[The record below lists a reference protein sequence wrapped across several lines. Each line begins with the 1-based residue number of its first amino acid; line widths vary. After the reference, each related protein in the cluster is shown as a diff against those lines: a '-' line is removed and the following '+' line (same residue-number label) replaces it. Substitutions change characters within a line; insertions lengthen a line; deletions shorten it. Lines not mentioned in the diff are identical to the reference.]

1 MKAFTMSDLKRKG
14 DAPLSPRELHQL
26 NVGSGNYNRYA
37 PLLPPPPGR
46 QRLNS
51 KRKYDSDNP
60 DVPPKTPKLDHN
72 VVFEQL
78 KASEEAMTGIKDS
91 FKEALSIGENCYT
104 ATDGGTGEAFFKL
117 AKTVELLITNQER
130 IFSVMVDT
138 VGVAAKA
145 PSSSYSAAARHDPS
159 KVSGPS
165 RQRLP
170 SAAQAD
176 YRPKKLR
183 QAISKAEKSVTIFD
197 LDLGAVPIINR
208 ESLSKKVT
216 LVLHEKAKTA
226 GIYKGNPDAATESM
240 DDILSCATIDFLGK
254 GSKVFY
260 NTKDTSDPR
269 NNKMCTVPVKLT
281 FRDKNSRF
289 QAEQTLKKACKVKCA
304 TPYPKKLRGLID
316 GFVKECKQVKSG
328 CFILARV
335 DIEKLCITARART
348 DEGWVNLDK
357 SISIP
362 IDLLDPTELAAASE
376 GEDESEMV
384 CIS

>member
-37 PLLPPPPGR
+37 PLLAPPPGR
-46 QRLNS
+46 QRINS
-51 KRKYDSDNP
+51 KRKF
-60 DVPPKTPKLDHN
+60 DVDHLDIPPKTPKLDHN
-72 VVFEQL
+72 AVFDQL
-78 KASEEAMTGIKDS
+78 KASEEAMSVIKDS

-117 AKTVELLITNQER
+117 AKTVELLITNQEKM
-130 IFSVMVDT
+130 FSVMVDS
-138 VGVAAKA
+138 VGVAAKSA
-145 PSSSYSAAARHDPS
+145 SSSFAAAARSNPD
-159 KVSGPS
+159 KVSGSS
-165 RQRLP
+165 RRRLP
-170 SAAQAD
+170 SSAQTD
-176 YRPKKLR
+176 PRPRKLR

-197 LDLGAVPIINR
+197 LDLGAVPMINR

-216 LVLHEKAKTA
+216 LILHEKAKTA

-240 DDILSCATIDFLGK
+240 DDILSCASIDFLGK

-260 NTKDTSDPR
+260 NTKDTADPR

-304 TPYPKKLRGLID
+304 TPYPKSLRNLID
-316 GFVKECKQVKSG
+316 GFVKDCKKVKAG
-328 CFILARV
+328 CFILAKV

-348 DEGWVNLDK
+348 DEGWVNLDNTV
-357 SISIP
+357 SIP
-362 IDLLDPTELAAASE
+362 LDLLDPTELAAAAE
-376 GEDESEMV
+376 GEDENEMV
-384 CIS
+384 CVS

>member
-1 MKAFTMSDLKRKG
+1 MSDLKRKG

-130 IFSVMVDT
+130 MFSVMVDT
-138 VGVAAKA
+138 VGVAAKTA
-145 PSSSYSAAARHDPS
+145 SSSYSAAARSDPT

-165 RQRLP
+165 RRRLP

-176 YRPKKLR
+176 HRPRKLR

-197 LDLGAVPIINR
+197 LDLGTVPIINR

-226 GIYKGNPDAATESM
+226 GI
-240 DDILSCATIDFLGK
+240 
-254 GSKVFY
+254 
-260 NTKDTSDPR
+260 
-269 NNKMCTVPVKLT
+269 
-281 FRDKNSRF
+281 
-289 QAEQTLKKACKVKCA
+289 
-304 TPYPKKLRGLID
+304 
-316 GFVKECKQVKSG
+316 
-328 CFILARV
+328 
-335 DIEKLCITARART
+335 
-348 DEGWVNLDK
+348 
-357 SISIP
+357 
-362 IDLLDPTELAAASE
+362 
-376 GEDESEMV
+376 
-384 CIS
+384 